1 MHSQTSLD
9 RWVLPLLSST
19 KYRIHCFVVVNFHIF
34 TMLGGLPEP
43 LWVVG
48 TYKCWFSAVST
59 ITQRPYNDRW
69 TLKKSLWAYFI
80 VFYANIIYWENY
92 QCIIFDDKSVLSS
105 VSFCSPP
112 QKSGYAAFV
121 ELPNIDSKIHSIF
134 PHTSNIGPCDFL
146 KVLDIFK
153 FILQLHQL
161 SSKSLLSVSLA
172 TPTLQFISW
181 LVLMEITPG
190 MGHSWFELW
199 KFQIS
204 RNSLSWAMVYNWW
217 LDSLITS
224 VTNLKGC
231 VS

>member
-1 MHSQTSLD
+1 MIDELWRSHYEPISLSFMQTSFIEKIISA
-9 RWVLPLLSST
+9 LSLM
-19 KYRIHCFVVVNFHIF
+19 I
-34 TMLGGLPEP
+34 
-43 LWVVG
+43 
-48 TYKCWFSAVST
+48 
-59 ITQRPYNDRW
+59 
-69 TLKKSLWAYFI
+69 SL
-80 VFYANIIYWENY
+80 FYP
-92 QCIIFDDKSVLSS
+92 QFLSV
-105 VSFCSPP
+105 PP

-172 TPTLQFISW
+172 TPTLQFLSW

-217 LDSLITS
+217 LDSLS
-224 VTNLKGC
+224 LP
-231 VS
+231 